1 MAVLSLLLSFFFF
14 SSRRRHTIFKCDWS
28 SDVCSS
34 DLASLVAQFTSNFG
48 YMGGFIVTPLLMERI
63 FGFTV
68 AATSLAMICRPL
80 SFSVSSPVAGYVAV
94 RVGERRASV
103 LGCVLVVVSMGC
115 FALGASTET
124 LALVFG
130 ALVLSG
136 LGLGASQPSLISSA
150 ANAVETE
157 SLGVANAAQVMVT
170 QIGVVAGIQVL
181 SPVPGGVW
189 RTASFT
195 GAYLIGGIV
204 AVGGVTGAAFA
215 QPADRRVPL

>member
-1 MAVLSLLLSFFFF
+1 
-14 SSRRRHTIFKCDWS
+14 
-28 SDVCSS
+28 
-34 DLASLVAQFTSNFG
+34 
-48 YMGGFIVTPLLMERI
+48 MERV

-103 LGCVLVVVSMGC
+103 LGCLLVVVSMGC

-136 LGLGASQPSLISSA
+136 LGLGTSQPSLITSA

-181 SPVPGGVW
+181 STIQGGGSS
-189 RTASFT
+189 TGSFT
-195 GAYLIGGIV
+195 LAYLVGGIV
-204 AVGGVTGAAFA
+204 AVVGIVGAAFV
-215 QPADRRVPL
+215 QSADRPARLTVARAA

>member
-1 MAVLSLLLSFFFF
+1 
-14 SSRRRHTIFKCDWS
+14 
-28 SDVCSS
+28 
-34 DLASLVAQFTSNFG
+34 
-48 YMGGFIVTPLLMERI
+48 MERV

-80 SFSVSSPVAGYVAV
+80 SFSLSSPVAGYVAV

-103 LGCVLVVVSMGC
+103 LGCALVVVSMVC
-115 FALGASTET
+115 FAIGASMET
-124 LALVFG
+124 LGLVFA

-150 ANAVETE
+150 ANAVETA

-181 SPVPGGVW
+181 STVQGGGSSPG
-189 RTASFT
+189 SFT
-195 GAYLIGGIV
+195 IAYVAGGIV
-204 AVGGVTGAAFA
+204 AVVGVFAASFV
-215 QPADRRVPL
+215 QSADRPARLRVAQAA